1 MINNLPEKDRDIA
14 VIGYYGEGNF
24 GDDLLA
30 SYVLGHICKTVSPE
44 RILVSAPKDNYL
56 EKWFPGICSTT
67 LRSIYRPS
75 PNVIR
80 KVVFGGGGFFFS
92 FKSPGLLNAWGARTS
107 TAWKHY
113 YRYRAFHRPD
123 RLRFFACCVGIGP
136 LSGSGARWITRKLL
150 ASFEQVSVRDRLSS
164 ELLDLNNC
172 RVTTDLS
179 IGFASLEFPKAIQTE
194 KSLGIVIRHW
204 PFQNIDHLIHNL
216 QNAAQ
221 TLRDRGWKVQFIS
234 FQESFDRAV
243 INQLQQKGETTSSW
257 NPAGETIQDFCQ
269 FLSGFNTIISMRA
282 HGVFIAS
289 IFGVTPIPVRI
300 EPKLE
305 VTASKCR
312 CSDRVL
318 DFQCTPEEIVHAVEF
333 SAFNPISPVD
343 WTEDLFVLNA
353 EMKRLDKW
361 LMGHNVN
368 N

>member
-1 MINNLPEKDRDIA
+1 MINGLPEKDRDVAI
-14 VIGYYGEGNF
+14 IGYYGEGNF

-30 SYVLGHICKTVSPE
+30 SYILNHTCKTISPE
-44 RILVSAPKDNYL
+44 RILVSAPKGSYL
-56 EKWFPGICSTT
+56 EKWFPGICSSS

-92 FKSPGLLNAWGARTS
+92 FKSPGPLNLWGARTS
-107 TAWKHY
+107 TAWKNY
-113 YRYRAFHRPD
+113 YRLCPYHRAN

-136 LSGSGARWITRKLL
+136 LSGKGARWITRRFL
-150 ASFEQVSVRDRLSS
+150 ASFDQVSVRDHLSS
-164 ELLDLNNC
+164 TLLDLQNC

-179 IGFASLEFPKAIQTE
+179 IGFANLKLPKTLQKE

-204 PFQNIDHLIHNL
+204 PFQNIDHLINNL

-243 INQLQQKGETTSSW
+243 ITQLQKNGDNTLSW
-257 NPAGETIQDFCQ
+257 NPMNETIEEFCQ
-269 FLSGFNTIISMRA
+269 FLSGFNTIITMRA
-282 HGVFIAS
+282 HGIFIAA
-289 IFGVTPIPVRI
+289 ILGVTPIPVRI

-305 VTASKCR
+305 VTASKCG

-318 DFQCTPEEIVHAVEF
+318 DFQCNSKDIVHAVKLAEI
-333 SAFNPISPVD
+333 NPIFPVD
-343 WTEDLFVLNA
+343 WTDDLFALDA
-353 EMKRLDKW
+353 ELKRLDKW
-361 LMGHNVN
+361 LRS
-368 N
+368 